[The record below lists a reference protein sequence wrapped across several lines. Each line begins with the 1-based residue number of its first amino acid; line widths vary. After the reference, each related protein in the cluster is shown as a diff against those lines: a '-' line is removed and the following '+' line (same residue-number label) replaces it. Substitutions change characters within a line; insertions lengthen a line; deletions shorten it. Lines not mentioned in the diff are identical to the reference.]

1 MRAENLVRLSLQ
13 HTARSYKKNPL
24 FPFVFLISRLEI
36 KSGSLISAPFLFL
49 AANKDHEADLSS
61 GVAAGFSARFF
72 NISLKRW
79 VYAA

>member
-24 FPFVFLISRLEI
+24 FPFVFLISPLEI

-61 GVAAGFSARFF
+61 GVAAGSSARFF
-72 NISLKRW
+72 TFPLS
-79 VYAA
+79 VGFFSA